1 MMKKI
6 VIKFSDIKDELQR
19 AMQQK
24 LSLTFMPG
32 ETAGFTLIKGFMTTP
47 ILGELSNNMIIGGPN
62 IPTVGVV
69 GNSSGRIY
77 TFALKL
83 ILPNL
88 SI

>member
-1 MMKKI
+1 MNP
-6 VIKFSDIKDELQR
+6 IKFSDIKDELQR

-32 ETAGFTLIKGFMTTP
+32 ETAGFTLIEGFMTTP